1 MVMGADAKPT
11 NGHGNAPANSTLQGI
26 LLICSA
32 VVCFVTMNTMVR
44 YLGRAGYPVPEIVWG
59 RYFFHL
65 VLIMLLFPRRIPT
78 LLVSRRK
85 LMQVLRSVLV
95 LLATV
100 CMFFAVKIM
109 PLADAVSIGFIAPLV
124 AVALSVLILK
134 ERVGP
139 RRWVAVAVGFAG
151 MLIIIR
157 PGGGTLQ
164 WAALLPLGMATLYA
178 TYQVVTRMIRG
189 AADPLNA
196 LFYTALV
203 GAVAASFVVPFVWRT
218 PTLVD
223 GAILI
228 GTGFF
233 GGLGHYAVIKAY
245 ERAEVSLVAPFAYT
259 ELIWAV
265 LFGYLVFGDFPDLW
279 TFVGAGVIVGAGI
292 YVLHRERRAAPPP
305 AIPAEG

>member
-1 MVMGADAKPT
+1 MTREAKPA
-11 NGHGNAPANSTLQGI
+11 APLRGI
-26 LLICSA
+26 LLICFA
-32 VVCFVTMNTMVR
+32 VVCFISMNTLVR
-44 YLGRAGYPVPEIVWG
+44 HLGREGYPVPEIIWG

-65 VLIMLLFPRRIPT
+65 VLIMLIFPRRIPT
-78 LLVSRRK
+78 LLVSERK
-85 LMQVLRSVLV
+85 GMQVLRSVLV

-109 PLADAVSIGFIAPLV
+109 PLADAVSIGFTAPLV
-124 AVALSVLILK
+124 AVALSVPILK

-139 RRWVAVAVGFAG
+139 RRWFAVAVGFVG

-157 PGGGTLQ
+157 PGAGTLQ
-164 WAALLPLGMATLYA
+164 WAALLPMGMATLYA

-203 GAVAASFVVPFVWRT
+203 GAVATSLVVPFAWRT

-223 GAILI
+223 GLMLVA
-228 GTGFF
+228 TGFL
-233 GGLGHYAVIKAY
+233 GGVGHYAVIKAY

-265 LFGYLVFGDFPDLW
+265 IFGYFAFGDFPDLW
-279 TFVGAGVIVGAGI
+279 TFVGAGIIVAAGI
-292 YVLHRERRAAPPP
+292 YVLHRERAAARPP
-305 AIPAEG
+305 AIPGEG